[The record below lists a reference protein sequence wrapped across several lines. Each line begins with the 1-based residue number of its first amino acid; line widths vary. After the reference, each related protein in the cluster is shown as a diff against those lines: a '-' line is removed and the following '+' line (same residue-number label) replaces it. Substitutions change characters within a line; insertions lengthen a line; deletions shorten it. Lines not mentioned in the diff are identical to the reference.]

1 MAKLE
6 PPMKEMTQAA
16 IFTARR
22 RLPALFGRDGL
33 RWGVPVLILAVVFS
47 GSDIGLLVRDTLAEA
62 YLQVSVFVAATLILL
77 YALEQRF
84 AIDLDTRLANAGRAQ
99 VPIAAL
105 LGMLPGCGGAI
116 VVVTQFVNGRIGFGA
131 LVAVLVATM
140 GDAAFL
146 LIAAAP
152 QTAGVVL
159 GISLVAAI
167 VCGWVVDA
175 VHGPGF
181 MRHEAAPS
189 GQPATRRA
197 DALASG
203 REAPVWLDRGWMLVW
218 AMGVPFALAIAFQ
231 QEPNDWFGTW
241 AGYEP
246 VTWLGFG
253 GAMLAMG
260 MWAARIGGNGPGDVH
275 DSAFKVAALTN
286 PSHDTRDDKPAGGLM
301 AWGRRARTD
310 TNFVTVWV
318 IAAFLVFE
326 LGVALTGAEPENWF
340 NIAGPLMPLAG
351 VLVGFIPGCGPQI
364 LLTTLYLSGAV
375 PMSALLANAISN
387 DGDALFPAIALT
399 PKAAIL
405 ATAYSAVPALLVGY
419 TAFALGY

>member
-1 MAKLE
+1 
-6 PPMKEMTQAA
+6 MKELTQAA
-16 IFTARR
+16 IYEARTR
-22 RLPALFGRDGL
+22 FPALLALGGW
-33 RWGVPVLILAVVFS
+33 RWIVPVLLVSAVMS
-47 GSDIGLLVRDTLAEA
+47 GTETGFLVRDTLAEA
-62 YLQVSVFVAATLILL
+62 YLQVSVFVAATLLLL
-77 YALEQRF
+77 YAIEQRF
-84 AIDLDTRLANAGRAQ
+84 AINLDTRLANAGIAQ
-99 VPIAAL
+99 VPIAAA

-116 VVVTQFVNGRIGFGA
+116 VIVTQFVNGRIGFGA

-159 GISLVAAI
+159 GISLVCAI
-167 VCGWVVDA
+167 LCGWLVDA
-175 VHGPGF
+175 IHGPHF
-181 MRHEAAPS
+181 MRHEAAPEGSSATLKMGGSS
-189 GQPATRRA
+189 GV
-197 DALASG
+197 
-203 REAPVWLDRGWMLVW
+203 EAPRWLDRSWLALW

-231 QEPNDWFGTW
+231 QEPDTWFGAW
-241 AGYEP
+241 SVYEP
-246 VTWLGFG
+246 VTWLGFV
-253 GAMLAMG
+253 GAMLALA
-260 MWAARIGGNGPGDVH
+260 MWAGRIGDVAQARAEEASSVSALANPGDGGPLRANVEM
-275 DSAFKVAALTN
+275 
-286 PSHDTRDDKPAGGLM
+286 RGLM
-301 AWGRRARTD
+301 AWTRRARTD

-326 LGVALTGAEPENWF
+326 LGVAFTGAEPESWF
-340 NIAGPLMPLAG
+340 QIAGPLMPLAG

-399 PKAAIL
+399 PRAAIL
-405 ATAYSAVPALLVGY
+405 ATAYSAIPALLVGY